1 MKKIFDL
8 FNIEYIII
16 ISTITLFLYV
26 CELSTI
32 LETILSFSLCLY
44 IYFFIHKENVK
55 FNMLSL
61 IISILISVFFCLR
74 NIIFDYS
81 TYYLLINYSSA
92 VRYGVLLLMMIMSFP
107 ALYVAV
113 SKISMI
119 SERFINDNNLP
130 DAVLRILVLSIV
142 YRLVACTLFE
152 YVLDIEF
159 FRTIDSFVLFYSTI
173 IGFIYTI
180 NRVFKH
186 KNSMAYYALLFMFVA
201 INISVF
207 INALFK
213 NISCFYDNR
222 ASLFYLAYCIFIL
235 FPLGEWIGKNKK
247 YEDISRF
254 LRPIYYIWCVGMIF
268 VVLKIFYKVEIP
280 YMGGVWFSRVLWI
293 NEHYNIVAR
302 QIVAFIF
309 VGLYLLIYDRKIAY
323 YVLDI
328 SLLLLNY
335 VVMIMCNSR
344 GAFLAAVI
352 CIGLAIFFVANEK
365 LHNLYISAGLGLAVT
380 VLFYICRDLPFVLYE
395 TITIRD
401 SVMALPNNNY
411 LNGNSEMIG
420 YYQRNTEGFREMGDE
435 NGNTLNGRLEI
446 WKYSIEGLFKDPWTF
461 FIGVTR
467 DNTDDFVYIAS
478 GGARADYH
486 THNMLLEVIVG
497 SGIFAF
503 VPYMIY
509 ICKVGIESLIAI
521 VKSVPVQLKLMAVF
535 VFFVFIS
542 YFIEMSFITENALCN
557 YLFFLIS
564 GIMFVSIENIK
575 KEEN

>member
-1 MKKIFDL
+1 MNMISKLTNSKWRLIVSLCIL
-8 FNIEYIII
+8 FFYIIQTNSYI
-16 ISTITLFLYV
+16 DIFL
-26 CELSTI
+26 C
-32 LETILSFSLCLY
+32 FCLCL
-44 IYFFIHKENVK
+44 IAYFEFEDYKIRINK
-55 FNMLSL
+55 LDL
-61 IISILISVFFCLR
+61 IITFTISVFFCLR
-74 NIIFDYS
+74 NIVFDYS
-81 TYYLLINYSSA
+81 TYYLFINCSSA

-113 SKISMI
+113 SKIGMI
-119 SERFINDNNLP
+119 SERFINDNVLP
-130 DAVLRILVLSIV
+130 DTVLKVLVLSIG
-142 YRLVACTLFE
+142 YRLISCTLFE

-207 INALFK
+207 INAWFK

-222 ASLFYLAYCIFIL
+222 ASLFFLAYCIFIL
-235 FPLGEWIGKNKK
+235 FPLGEWFGKNKK

-352 CIGLAIFFVANEK
+352 CIGLAIFFVTNEK
-365 LHNLYISAGLGLAVT
+365 LHNLYISAGLGLVVT

-420 YYQRNTEGFREMGDE
+420 YYRRNTEGFREMGDD

-446 WKYSIEGLFKDPWTF
+446 WKYTIEGLFKDAWTF

-509 ICKVGIESLIAI
+509 IYKVGIESLIAI
-521 VKSVPVQLKLMAVF
+521 VKNVSVQLKLMAVF

-575 KEEN
+575 KEES